1 MSEAVRVAIRS
12 RPFNSRE
19 KGIGI
24 DGQLCIDMN
33 AKNVNVTLEDRK
45 EKTYTYDRAYWSTD
59 TTKKFVDQA
68 DVYQDI
74 GKETLNNSM
83 DGYNACIFVYGQTGA
98 GKSWSMTGDADHPG

>member
-19 KGIGI
+19 KSIGI
-24 DGQLCIDMN
+24 EGQLCIDMN
-33 AKNVNVTLEDRK
+33 QKNVSVALEDGK

-59 TTKKFVDQA
+59 TTKKFIDQA

-74 GKETLNNSM
+74 GKKKLN
-83 DGYNACIFVYGQTGA
+83 YVLLLI
-98 GKSWSMTGDADHPG
+98 